1 MNFDIDI
8 SRADCTWV
16 VHVVNCVHT
25 ISHSVTQQF
34 RLLVTCVPFLS
45 GAVRKIPVVTMRNFI

>member
-16 VHVVNCVHT
+16 EANCVYT

-34 RLLVTCVPFLS
+34 RLLVTCFPFLS